1 MCIKKLYNILAR
13 LEKVPK
19 IKQKNKNMSKSITK
33 LTLFSSL
40 ANTLML
46 SQAFFLALY
55 LKYIGFSGIQIG
67 ILFATSSI
75 ITIASLIPSGLSND
89 THKSKNLITIALI
102 FLGIH
107 FIGIAQTN
115 SFGIMFILFLIE
127 GIGSSFYNVSSDSLF
142 YKISNNS
149 NMNKKIGIYQ
159 GIKFLM
165 NALGIMATGYFLNTN
180 INFETMFTIVGIIFL
195 VLAIISQTSLPESA
209 TAKFALLHYK
219 KDLAQKKALFLVL
232 IIFLFA
238 IHFGA
243 EQTSYGLFLQNNL
256 QLDKFQMGLY
266 MGAAVLIMGPTSF
279 LISKKL
285 KFLKAKNLLLFGLL
299 GSGLFHILM
308 TIKNPGA
315 SFFFRTMHEI
325 ADASMFFFFTYGI
338 SKIFH
343 IKRIGGNLGIIYF
356 AIDIG
361 TTLGALVFGPIGM
374 TYGYQWP
381 LIISGITTLTAFLV
395 ASTYIHHFDHK

>member
-1 MCIKKLYNILAR
+1 M
-13 LEKVPK
+13 P
-19 IKQKNKNMSKSITK
+19 KSITK
-33 LTLFSSL
+33 LAIFSSL
-40 ANTLML
+40 VNTLIL

-55 LKYIGFSGIQIG
+55 LRHIEFSGIQIG
-67 ILFATSSI
+67 ILFATSTI
-75 ITIASLIPSGLSND
+75 ITMATLIPSGLSND
-89 THKSKNLITIALI
+89 KHKSKNLITIALI

-115 SFGIMFILFLIE
+115 SFGIMFILFLVE

-142 YKISNNS
+142 YKISDNS
-149 NMNKKIGIYQ
+149 NMSKKIGIYQ
-159 GIKFLM
+159 GLKFIM
-165 NALGIMATGYFLNTN
+165 NAMGIMATGYFLNAD
-180 INFETMFTIVGIIFL
+180 INFETIFTIVGIIF
-195 VLAIISQTSLPESA
+195 VALAIFSQITLPESA

-219 KDLAQKKALFLVL
+219 KDLFQKKALFLIL

-256 QLDKFQMGLY
+256 QLNKFQMGLY
-266 MGAAVLIMGPTSF
+266 MGAAVLIMGPTVI
-279 LISKKL
+279 LISKKF
-285 KFLKAKNLLLFGLL
+285 KTIKAKNLLLFGLFF
-299 GSGLFHILM
+299 SGLFHILM
-308 TIKNPGA
+308 TIKNPGL
-315 SFFFRTMHEI
+315 SFLFRTIHEI
-325 ADASMFFFFTYGI
+325 ADACMFFFFTYGI

-361 TTLGALVFGPIGM
+361 TTLGALVFGPIGAK
-374 TYGYQWP
+374 YGYEWS

-395 ASTYIHHFDHK
+395 ASTYIHNFDHK